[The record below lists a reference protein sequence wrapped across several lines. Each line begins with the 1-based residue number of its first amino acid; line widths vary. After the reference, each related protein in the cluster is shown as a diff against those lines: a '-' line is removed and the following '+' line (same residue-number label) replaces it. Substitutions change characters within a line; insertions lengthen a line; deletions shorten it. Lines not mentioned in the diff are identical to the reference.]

1 MKSVTSI
8 FLFFMFIC
16 STSYAQLS
24 SDQIFESFK
33 QGERT
38 NCSSIAF
45 IKASLN
51 VYGLDNLFVT
61 EQVNDSLYKITL
73 KNNASFNLKKAEI
86 DRAKF
91 SAGFV
96 YIKDNLESE
105 KITEYA
111 VLTYAV
117 MAKYKQ
123 IIDNESTFDKAL
135 EDLEDGAVYTPTI
148 YKYLG
153 FRKGKQIQKLKRQSG
168 SEFCGVVAWST
179 AHAVFVCEEFMDY
192 YGNKKSIWIKYPGRF
207 RIIKSQEEVNIKPQ
221 QEVDIKSQQEAS
233 TTPKIKN
240 TATSFVSSDSSI

>member
-8 FLFFMFIC
+8 FLLLIFVC
-16 STSYAQLS
+16 SSSYSQLS
-24 SDQIFESFK
+24 SDKIFESFK

-61 EQVNDSLYKITL
+61 DTVNENLFKITL
-73 KNNASFNLKKAEI
+73 KNNATFDLKNEEL
-86 DRAKF
+86 DRARI

-96 YIKDNLESE
+96 YIKDNCDTE
-105 KITEYA
+105 KITDYA

-123 IIDNESTFDKAL
+123 IIDRESTFDKAL
-135 EDLEDGAVYTPTI
+135 EDLEDGTVYTPTI

-153 FRKGKQIQKLKRQSG
+153 FSVGKQVQKLKRESG
-168 SEFCGVVAWST
+168 SEFCGVVAWSK

-207 RIIKSQEEVNIKPQ
+207 RIIKS
-221 QEVDIKSQQEAS
+221 
-233 TTPKIKN
+233 
-240 TATSFVSSDSSI
+240 

>member
-1 MKSVTSI
+1 MKSFASI
-8 FLFFMFIC
+8 FLFLMFVH
-16 STSYAQLS
+16 SNSYSQLS
-24 SDQIFESFK
+24 SDKIFESFK

-51 VYGLDNLFVT
+51 IYGLDNLFVI
-61 EQVNDSLYKITL
+61 EKVNDGLNKITL
-73 KNNASFNLKKAEI
+73 KNDASFHLNNDEINKAKI
-86 DRAKF
+86 

-96 YIKDNLESE
+96 YIKDNCESE
-105 KITEYA
+105 KITDYA
-111 VLTYAV
+111 ILTYAV

-123 IIDNESTFDKAL
+123 IIDKEASFERAL

-153 FRKGKQIQKLKRQSG
+153 FKIGKQIEKLKRQSG

-207 RIIKSQEEVNIKPQ
+207 RIIKS
-221 QEVDIKSQQEAS
+221 
-233 TTPKIKN
+233 
-240 TATSFVSSDSSI
+240 

>member
-1 MKSVTSI
+1 MTMKSVTSI
-8 FLFFMFIC
+8 YLFLLLVC
-16 STSYAQLS
+16 SNSYSQLS
-24 SDQIFESFK
+24 ADKIFESFK

-51 VYGLDNLFVT
+51 VYGLDNLF
-61 EQVNDSLYKITL
+61 EYEKVNDSLHKITL
-73 KNNASFNLKKAEI
+73 KNNASFELNNAEI
-86 DRAKF
+86 DKAKE

-96 YIKDNLESE
+96 FIKDNCESE
-105 KITEYA
+105 QITDYA

-123 IIDNESTFDKAL
+123 IIDKESSFDRAL

-153 FRKGKQIQKLKRQSG
+153 FKIGKQIQKLKRQSG
-168 SEFCGVVAWST
+168 SEYCGVVAWSS

-207 RIIKSQEEVNIKPQ
+207 RIIKS
-221 QEVDIKSQQEAS
+221 
-233 TTPKIKN
+233 
-240 TATSFVSSDSSI
+240 

>member
-1 MKSVTSI
+1 MKPVTSI
-8 FLFFMFIC
+8 FLFLMFVC
-16 STSYAQLS
+16 SNSYSQLS
-24 SDQIFESFK
+24 ADKIFESFK

-51 VYGLDNLFVT
+51 VYGLDNLFLT
-61 EQVNDSLYKITL
+61 EKINDSLFRITL
-73 KNNASFNLKKAEI
+73 KNNASFNLSGNELNK
-86 DRAKF
+86 AKF
-91 SAGFV
+91 SADFV
-96 YIKDNLESE
+96 FIKDNCESE
-105 KITEYA
+105 QITDYA

-123 IIDNESTFDKAL
+123 IIDKKSTFDKAL
-135 EDLEDGAVYTPTI
+135 EDLEEGEVYTPTI

-153 FRKGKQIQKLKRQSG
+153 FKEGKEIQKLKRESG

-207 RIIKSQEEVNIKPQ
+207 RIIKS
-221 QEVDIKSQQEAS
+221 
-233 TTPKIKN
+233 
-240 TATSFVSSDSSI
+240 

>member
-8 FLFFMFIC
+8 FLFLMFVC
-16 STSYAQLS
+16 SSSHAQLS
-24 SDQIFESFK
+24 SDKIFESFK

-61 EQVNDSLYKITL
+61 EKIDDSIYKITL
-73 KNNASFNLKKAEI
+73 KNNASFNLKNEEI
-86 DRAKF
+86 KRAKI
-91 SAGFV
+91 SADFV
-96 YIKDNLESE
+96 YIKDNCESE
-105 KITEYA
+105 KIKDYA

-123 IIDNESTFDKAL
+123 IINREATFDKAL
-135 EDLEDGAVYTPTI
+135 EDLEDGSVYTPTI

-153 FRKGKQIQKLKRQSG
+153 FKLGKQIQKLKRQSG

-179 AHAVFVCEEFMDY
+179 AHAVFVCEDFMDY
-192 YGNKKSIWIKYPGRF
+192 YGNKKSIWIKYPSRF
-207 RIIKSQEEVNIKPQ
+207 RIIK
-221 QEVDIKSQQEAS
+221 
-233 TTPKIKN
+233 T
-240 TATSFVSSDSSI
+240 

>member
-1 MKSVTSI
+1 MKLVTSA
-8 FLFFMFIC
+8 FLFFIFIC
-16 STSYAQLS
+16 SNSYGQLS

-61 EQVNDSLYKITL
+61 EKINDNLQKITL
-73 KNNASFNLKKAEI
+73 KNDASFELNNEEINKAKI
-86 DRAKF
+86 
-91 SAGFV
+91 SAGFIF
-96 YIKDNLESE
+96 IKDNCESE
-105 KITEYA
+105 KITDYA

-123 IIDNESTFDKAL
+123 IIDKEATFDRAL

-153 FRKGKQIQKLKRQSG
+153 FKLGKQIQKLKRQSG
-168 SEFCGVVAWST
+168 SEFCGVVAWSKV
-179 AHAVFVCEEFMDY
+179 HAVFVCEEFMDY

-207 RIIKSQEEVNIKPQ
+207 RIIK
-221 QEVDIKSQQEAS
+221 
-233 TTPKIKN
+233 T
-240 TATSFVSSDSSI
+240 

>member
-8 FLFFMFIC
+8 FLFLMFVY
-16 STSYAQLS
+16 SNSHAQLS
-24 SDQIFESFK
+24 SDKIFESFK

-61 EQVNDSLYKITL
+61 EKTNDGLYKITL
-73 KNNASFNLKKAEI
+73 KNNASFNLSNDELNKA
-86 DRAKF
+86 KL
-91 SAGFV
+91 SADFI
-96 YIKDNLESE
+96 YIKDNCDSE
-105 KITEYA
+105 KITDYA

-123 IIDNESTFDKAL
+123 IIDKKATFDKAL
-135 EDLEDGAVYTPTI
+135 DDLEEGEVYTPTI

-153 FRKGKQIQKLKRQSG
+153 FKEGKQIQKLKRESG

-207 RIIKSQEEVNIKPQ
+207 RIIK
-221 QEVDIKSQQEAS
+221 
-233 TTPKIKN
+233 
-240 TATSFVSSDSSI
+240 

>member
-8 FLFFMFIC
+8 FFFLMFVC
-16 STSYAQLS
+16 SNSYSQLS
-24 SDQIFESFK
+24 SDKIFESFK

-51 VYGLDNLFVT
+51 VYGLDNLFIS
-61 EQVNDSLYKITL
+61 EKVNDSLQKITL
-73 KNNASFNLKKAEI
+73 KNDASFNLKNAEI
-86 DRAKF
+86 ERAKI

-96 YIKDNLESE
+96 FIKDNCESE
-105 KITEYA
+105 KITDYA

-123 IIDNESTFDKAL
+123 IIDKESTFDRAL

-153 FRKGKQIQKLKRQSG
+153 FKLGKQIQKLKRQEG

-179 AHAVFVCEEFMDY
+179 AHAVFVCEDFMDY

-207 RIIKSQEEVNIKPQ
+207 RIIKS
-221 QEVDIKSQQEAS
+221 
-233 TTPKIKN
+233 
-240 TATSFVSSDSSI
+240 

>member
-8 FLFFMFIC
+8 FLLLLFMY
-16 STSYAQLS
+16 SNAYSQLS
-24 SDQIFESFK
+24 ADKIFESFK

-61 EQVNDSLYKITL
+61 EKINDSLYKITL
-73 KNNASFNLKKAEI
+73 KNNASFNLKKEEMDKA
-86 DRAKF
+86 RV
-91 SAGFV
+91 SADFV
-96 YIKDNLESE
+96 YIKDNCESE
-105 KITEYA
+105 KITDYA
-111 VLTYAV
+111 ILTYAV

-123 IIDNESTFDKAL
+123 IIDKKSTFDKAL
-135 EDLEDGAVYTPTI
+135 EDLEEGEVYTPTI

-153 FRKGKQIQKLKRQSG
+153 FKEGKEIQKLKRESG

-207 RIIKSQEEVNIKPQ
+207 RIIKS
-221 QEVDIKSQQEAS
+221 
-233 TTPKIKN
+233 
-240 TATSFVSSDSSI
+240 

>member
-1 MKSVTSI
+1 MKSFTSL
-8 FLFFMFIC
+8 FLFLMFAY
-16 STSYAQLS
+16 SNSYSQLS
-24 SDQIFESFK
+24 SDKIFESFK

-61 EQVNDSLYKITL
+61 EPINDSLYKITL
-73 KNNASFNLKKAEI
+73 KNDASFNLKQSEI
-86 DRAKF
+86 DKAKV
-91 SAGFV
+91 SADFV
-96 YIKDNLESE
+96 YIKDNCDSE

-111 VLTYAV
+111 ILTYAV

-123 IIDNESTFDKAL
+123 IIDKEAAFDQAL

-153 FRKGKQIQKLKRQSG
+153 FIKGKQIQKLKRQSG

-207 RIIKSQEEVNIKPQ
+207 RIIKS
-221 QEVDIKSQQEAS
+221 
-233 TTPKIKN
+233 
-240 TATSFVSSDSSI
+240 